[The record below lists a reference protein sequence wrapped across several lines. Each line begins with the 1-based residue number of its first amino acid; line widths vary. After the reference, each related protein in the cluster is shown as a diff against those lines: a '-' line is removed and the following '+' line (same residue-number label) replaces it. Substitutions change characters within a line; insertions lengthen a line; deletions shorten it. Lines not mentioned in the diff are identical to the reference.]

1 MRDNNANVSVFRKS
15 ATVGFIS
22 FWLLPNGVASAKF
35 LKPEEREFAI
45 QRLRARAGNSGREQS
60 VKQISLLLRRQI
72 G

>member
-1 MRDNNANVSVFRKS
+1 MGDKDANLSVPLKS
-15 ATVGFIS
+15 ATVGFTS

-60 VKQISLLLRRQI
+60 VKFDN
-72 G
+72 